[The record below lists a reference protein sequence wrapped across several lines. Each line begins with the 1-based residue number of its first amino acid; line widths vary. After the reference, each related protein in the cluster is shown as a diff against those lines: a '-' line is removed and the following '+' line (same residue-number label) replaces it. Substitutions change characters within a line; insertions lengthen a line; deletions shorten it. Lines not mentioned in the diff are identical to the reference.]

1 MNSATVT
8 RNEGSGA
15 RRGSPLLD
23 GHSRWAPLQFP
34 DLMSGS
40 FTEAELRVFVTNLH
54 GRLRPLQRDQNTPGW
69 PAYLPVAGIT
79 RPEKAA
85 PSVSATLTRLSLVPS
100 VSLLQILPI
109 NRNTATLRSIKRSDG
124 VLPNK
129 ARLYANRIRS
139 NSSHSD
145 DLFQT
150 PQTNNVSGG
159 LMSPEGACGQAE
171 VVTVNV
177 PANY

>member
-1 MNSATVT
+1 MKALALH
-8 RNEGSGA
+8 EA
-15 RRGSPLLD
+15 RRRRCGTDAL
-23 GHSRWAPLQFP
+23 
-34 DLMSGS
+34 
-40 FTEAELRVFVTNLH
+40 TEAELRVFVTNLH

-69 PAYLPVAGIT
+69 PAYLPDAGIT

-85 PSVSATLTRLSLVPS
+85 PSVSASLTRLSLVPS

-129 ARLYANRIRS
+129 ARLCAKRIRS

-145 DLFQT
+145 GPFQT
-150 PQTNNVSGG
+150 PQTNHVSGG
-159 LMSPEGACGQAE
+159 LMAPEGARGQAE
-171 VVTVNV
+171 VVPVNV
-177 PANY
+177 LCPANY